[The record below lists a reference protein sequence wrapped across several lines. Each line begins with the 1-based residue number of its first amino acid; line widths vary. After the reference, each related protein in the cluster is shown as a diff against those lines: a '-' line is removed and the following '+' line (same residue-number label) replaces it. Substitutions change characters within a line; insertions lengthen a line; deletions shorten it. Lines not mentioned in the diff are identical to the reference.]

1 MKLLILGKFYP
12 PVHGGIETHVQ
23 DLARAMAPHHQV
35 RVIVHNDGPETVRE
49 QMDGVELI
57 RVGTPVSPLNQPIS
71 PELARHVRDFEA
83 DVIHLHAPN
92 IWATWVVSG
101 LAGRTPL
108 VVTHHCDIVGREP
121 IRSVVI
127 KLYRSVVRRARTLIV
142 TQPNN
147 FTCSQ
152 DLQGVS
158 IPPTVV
164 PYCVEPS
171 PFVGQP
177 DFADEALALR
187 RDRFGGSPVA
197 IFLGR
202 LVPYKG
208 ADRMVEALVTTP
220 DLNIVVVGSGPLRE
234 ALEAQARSLG
244 VADRLLVT
252 GACDERTKNLWL
264 AASDFMILPSVTI
277 AEAFGIVQVEAM
289 LWGKPVLTT
298 DLPSGVPQVGEHGV
312 TSLVVPPGDVAALA
326 AAMRLLSTDA
336 ALRDRLGRAGRERAQ
351 TLYSVDRFRQT
362 FVDLYARALA

>member
-1 MKLLILGKFYP
+1 MISL
-12 PVHGGIETHVQ
+12 VRGIKP
-23 DLARAMAPHHQV
+23 DL
-35 RVIVHNDGPETVRE
+35 
-49 QMDGVELI
+49 
-57 RVGTPVSPLNQPIS
+57 
-71 PELARHVRDFEA
+71 
-83 DVIHLHAPN
+83 IHLHAPN
-92 IWATWVVSG
+92 GWTALTVL
-101 LAGRTPL
+101 LAGGRRPL
-108 VVTHHCDIVGREP
+108 IISHHADILGREP
-121 IRSVVI
+121 ARSLVMAG
-127 KLYRSVVRRARTLIV
+127 YRHLARRARAIV
-142 TQPNN
+142 VSMSNN
-147 FTCSQ
+147 FTYSA
-152 DLQGVS
+152 DLKG
-158 IPPTVV
+158 IPTPPTVI

-171 PFVGQP
+171 PFAGEP
-177 DFADEALALR
+177 GFADEALALR
-187 RDRFGGSPVA
+187 RGRFGDSPVA

-208 ADRMVEALVTTP
+208 ADRMVEALVSTP

-234 ALEAQARSLG
+234 ALEAQARNLG

-289 LWGKPVLTT
+289 LWSKPVLTT

-336 ALRDRLGRAGRERAQ
+336 PLRERLGRAGLQRAR

-362 FVDLYARALA
+362 LLDLYARAAA